1 VRRVRLSLAV
11 SACAVVTG
19 VGAGCARATTPPS
32 ASIESPP
39 LVRVAAEYP
48 GAEWIDTE
56 CSGKCDPYDAPRA
69 IDTIVVHTTEDPG
82 WDGSV
87 AKLRYDP
94 GKSVHYLV
102 GRDGHIAQFLPE
114 RYVAWHAGNYFVN
127 ARSIGV
133 EHVGTLAAPGTEAEY
148 VAGAQLVA
156 YLVKKYGIAADRKHI
171 IGHYQVPDGVLLEA
185 SAPPCDAILPS
196 CETDERYGGMHH
208 HKDPGVLWDWD
219 GYMAQIAAAAP
230 GSVVAPS
237 SAWGGEGDAG
247 DAGDE

>member
-11 SACAVVTG
+11 LVWAPAISA
-19 VGAGCARATTPPS
+19 GAGCARAKMPDYE
-32 ASIESPP
+32 SIDSPP
-39 LVRVAAEYP
+39 PAPFAAEYP
-48 GAEWIDTE
+48 GAEWLDTE
-56 CSGKCDPYDAPRA
+56 CSGKCDRYDGHRV

-87 AKLRYDP
+87 SKLRYDP

-127 ARSIGV
+127 ARSIGI
-133 EHVGTLAAPGTEAEY
+133 EHVGTLAAPGTDREY
-148 VAGAQLVA
+148 AAGAQLVA
-156 YLVKKYGIAADRKHI
+156 YLVQKYGITADRKHI

-219 GYMAQIAAAAP
+219 GYMAQITAAAP
-230 GSVVAPS
+230 GPPVASPPAS
-237 SAWGGEGDAG
+237 GGEGDAEG
-247 DAGDE
+247 E